1 MTSRDKQTIIKAI
14 LNRERISIMY
24 VDRNNPNN
32 DPILSGRRIDI
43 EPVAMGL
50 SLAGNPV
57 IRAYVLSGVSLKNNL
72 PDWKLFRLDRIT
84 RVFKSAYVKAKVR
97 KKNFNKQ
104 RYNYNASGD
113 ELMIRIDYH
122 SGDY

>member
-1 MTSRDKQTIIKAI
+1 MTARDKQTIIDAI
-14 LNRERISIMY
+14 IHRKRISIMY

-57 IRAYVLSGVSLKNNL
+57 IRAYVLGGVSLKNNL
-72 PDWKLFRLDRIT
+72 PDWKLFRLDRIV
-84 RVFKSAYVKAKVR
+84 RVFKSGYVYAKVR
-97 KKNFNKQ
+97 GRVFNKQ

-113 ELMIRIDYH
+113 DLMIRIDYH
-122 SGDY
+122 SGDF